1 MGTFSVNTSGV
12 VITIIDI
19 SVKDM
24 SVTAKTVLTS
34 MNALTEIS
42 MIVITTPD
50 VLTLKVH
57 MNANVMLVS
66 DQEWILHSNQM
77 DVLILMNVSKEVIIA
92 THMLRVTTREEHFI
106 VNVTLVSKVVVL
118 PVMILMNA
126 HPIKLL

>member
-1 MGTFSVNTSGV
+1 MTTLMSLDRNYMTVIILAKFAQIQLVHIIVVVLLDSQVFHVLMSMSAIANFTTVIKKRVFVKILLVRSLVN
-12 VITIIDI
+12 VI
-19 SVKDM
+19 KDM

-66 DQEWILHSNQM
+66 DQGNI
-77 DVLILMNVSKEVIIA
+77 
-92 THMLRVTTREEHFI
+92 
-106 VNVTLVSKVVVL
+106 
-118 PVMILMNA
+118 
-126 HPIKLL
+126 

>member
-1 MGTFSVNTSGV
+1 MTTLMSVDRYYMTVIILAKFAQIQLVHIIV
-12 VITIIDI
+12 VVLLDSQVFHVLMSMSAIANFTTVIKKQVYVTILLVRSLVNVI
-19 SVKDM
+19 KDM

-66 DQEWILHSNQM
+66 DQGNI
-77 DVLILMNVSKEVIIA
+77 
-92 THMLRVTTREEHFI
+92 
-106 VNVTLVSKVVVL
+106 
-118 PVMILMNA
+118 
-126 HPIKLL
+126 

>member
-1 MGTFSVNTSGV
+1 MTTLMSVDRNYMTVIILAKFAQIQLVHTIV
-12 VITIIDI
+12 VVLLDSQVFHVLMSISAIANFTTGIKKRVFATILLVCSLVNVI
-19 SVKDM
+19 KDM

-66 DQEWILHSNQM
+66 DQGNI
-77 DVLILMNVSKEVIIA
+77 
-92 THMLRVTTREEHFI
+92 
-106 VNVTLVSKVVVL
+106 
-118 PVMILMNA
+118 
-126 HPIKLL
+126 

>member
-1 MGTFSVNTSGV
+1 MTTLMSVDRYYMTVIILAKFAQIQLVHIIV
-12 VITIIDI
+12 VVLLDSQVFHVLMSMSAIANFTTVIKKRVFVTILLVRSLVNVI
-19 SVKDM
+19 KDM

-66 DQEWILHSNQM
+66 DQGNI
-77 DVLILMNVSKEVIIA
+77 
-92 THMLRVTTREEHFI
+92 
-106 VNVTLVSKVVVL
+106 
-118 PVMILMNA
+118 
-126 HPIKLL
+126 